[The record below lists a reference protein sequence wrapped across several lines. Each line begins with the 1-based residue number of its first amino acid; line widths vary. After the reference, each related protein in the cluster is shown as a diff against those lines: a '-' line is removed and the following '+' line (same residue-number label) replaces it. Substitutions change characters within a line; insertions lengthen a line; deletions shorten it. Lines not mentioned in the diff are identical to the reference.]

1 MYELEVNDFN
11 EFIFIQ
17 IDLWLCKY
25 IHKYDN
31 FSMKRKSHWLALITY
46 KLTDK
51 RNMKIIKFAIDIV
64 SEAE

>member
-31 FSMKRKSHWLALITY
+31 FSMKRKSH
-46 KLTDK
+46 
-51 RNMKIIKFAIDIV
+51 
-64 SEAE
+64 